1 MFSSLN
7 DKQGIEGWQ
16 SASQM
21 PIILT
26 PPFHPA
32 FGVSSV
38 ILHVRNLRRVI
49 LGLTA
54 FTATTFLTDSVLAC
68 DAMISVTPTAVALSG
83 NFSEAQLL
91 VASSAAEGL
100 VDKRSADLTTV
111 AKYETSDEK
120 IVAVSTFGRLLAVG
134 NGMATVT
141 VTHGDQSQSVAVTVS
156 GVEEQPAISFDT
168 HIRPIISRLGCN
180 AGACHASQFG
190 KGGFVLSVVGFDP
203 DMDYK
208 SIVRDRQQRRVT
220 LVQPEDS
227 LLLKKPTLAVAHG
240 GGKKL
245 DVGSTPYNTLLAWLK
260 SGAPGPKADAAVVK
274 RISVEPK
281 ERIAVPEATQQ
292 LRVLAEY
299 SDGSTRDVTGWAK
312 FDSTDDAVLSVTANG
327 LVTVEGRGQAPIMVR
342 FEGQADIAMFV
353 SPYGPE
359 PDLTDWQ
366 NNNFVDE
373 FAATKFRELGIAP
386 SGLCDDSTFI
396 RRAFLDAIGT
406 LPTPDQVRSF
416 VSDQNLQKRQ
426 VLIDSL
432 LGLTGNPDLDRFN
445 DQYSALWTLKWS
457 DLLRNTSN
465 GAAADEQRMWAMHN
479 WIRDSFRTNKPFDQ
493 FVREIITAKGSIFS
507 SGPANYYKINDN
519 SADLAEATAQLF
531 LGARLQCAK
540 CHHHP
545 FEKYSQADYYAFSAF
560 FSRVG
565 NKNSEE
571 FGLFGRETVVMVKSS
586 GDVRHPRTGKVLKPK
601 PLEGDEIDHDLDR
614 RIPLA
619 AWLTSKDNRDF
630 ARSVVNRYMSYLLGR
645 GLVEPVDDMRA
656 TNPPTNPAM
665 MEGLTDHFIN
675 SNFDL
680 KQLVRA
686 IMSSRLYQLQSQPTM
701 ENVSD
706 NKFYTHFKVKR
717 ISAEPL
723 LDAIDAVT
731 ASPTKF
737 KGLPPGTRAIELPD
751 GEYPDHFLNT
761 FGKPRRVSVC
771 ECERM
776 PDENL
781 GQALHT
787 LNGDIIATKLS
798 SKSGR
803 VASLIASQKTDAE
816 IVAALY
822 LVTLSRD
829 QSDAET
835 KAALEFLPEAAS
847 RQEFFEDLLWTLI
860 NSKQFLFVR

>member
-1 MFSSLN
+1 MSHPRN
-7 DKQGIEGWQ
+7 
-16 SASQM
+16 
-21 PIILT
+21 
-26 PPFHPA
+26 FH
-32 FGVSSV
+32 SV
-38 ILHVRNLRRVI
+38 LF
-49 LGLTA
+49 GLTILA
-54 FTATTFLTDSVLAC
+54 ATVVVADTSLAY
-68 DAMISVTPTAVALSG
+68 DATISVTPATVTLAG
-83 NFSEAQLL
+83 NFSESQLQ
-91 VASSAAEGL
+91 VASLTAGGL
-100 VDKRSADLTTV
+100 VDKRSSDLTTV
-111 AKYETSDEK
+111 AGYASSDEN
-120 IVAVSTFGRLLAVG
+120 IVAVSSSGRLLAVG
-134 NGMATVT
+134 NGTATVA

-156 GVEEQPAISFDT
+156 GLEEQPKVSFDS

-203 DMDYK
+203 DLDY
-208 SIVRDRQQRRVT
+208 SSMVRDRQQRRVT
-220 LVQPEDS
+220 LVQPEES

-245 DVGSTPYNTLLAWLK
+245 DVGSTPYKTLLAWLK

-274 RISVEPK
+274 KITVEPQ
-281 ERIAVPEATQQ
+281 ERIAAPEATQQ
-292 LRVLAEY
+292 LRVIAEY
-299 SDGSTRDVTGWAK
+299 SDGLTRDVTGWAR

-359 PDLTDWQ
+359 PDLKDWQ
-366 NNNFVDE
+366 NNNFIDE
-373 FAATKFRELGIAP
+373 SAATKFRELGIAP
-386 SGLCDDSTFI
+386 SGLCDDSTFV

-406 LPTPDQVRSF
+406 LPTSDQVRNF
-416 VSDQNLQKRQ
+416 VGDQNPQKRQ
-426 VLIDSL
+426 ILIDSL
-432 LGLTGNPDLDRFN
+432 LGLTGNPDLDRYN
-445 DQYSALWTLKWS
+445 DQYAAQWTLKWS
-457 DLLRNTSN
+457 DLLRNTSSGN
-465 GAAADEQRMWAMHN
+465 TSDEQRMWAMHN
-479 WIRDSFRTNKPFDQ
+479 WIRDSFRTNKPFDE
-493 FVREIITAKGSIFS
+493 FVRELITAKGSIFS
-507 SGPANYYKINDN
+507 NGPASYYKINDN

-531 LGARLQCAK
+531 LGTRLQCAK

-586 GDVRHPRTGKVLKPK
+586 GDVRHPRTSKVLKPK

-619 AWLTSKDNRDF
+619 AWLTSQDNRNF
-630 ARSVVNRYMSYLLGR
+630 ARSVVNRYTSYLLGR

-656 TNPPTNPAM
+656 TNPPTNPAL
-665 MEGLTDHFIN
+665 MEGLTDHFIA

-680 KQLVRA
+680 KQLVRVV
-686 IMSSRLYQLQSQPTM
+686 MSSRLYQLQSQPTT

-717 ISAEPL
+717 MSAEPL

-816 IVAALY
+816 IVAELY
-822 LVTLSRD
+822 LVALSRD
-829 QSDAET
+829 PSDAET
-835 KAALEFLPEAAS
+835 RAALEFLPEAAS
-847 RQEFFEDLLWTLI
+847 RQELFEDLLWTLI